1 MNLFFTGKHMSEKQG
16 FMIIITAE
24 DHKIIDLTMGD
35 LLKTIRSSGAVT
47 KGPILGKN
55 IKLENGVVV
64 HTRKLKVLEPT
75 AETTTALSDMTI
87 PKDVRCKIIKA

>member
-1 MNLFFTGKHMSEKQG
+1 MSEKQG

-24 DHKIIDLTMGD
+24 DQ
-35 LLKTIRSSGAVT
+35 